1 MRGGLS
7 GISTSV
13 VEVFRA
19 IFRGV
24 AEIGRFGTF
33 CGFPSGVGCRES
45 GANARLK
52 NRARPHSLF
61 SLLNSR
67 LPAPDSRRDL
77 SRRSRSRTTPLILFA
92 LFVLLSAFAADAQ
105 VLPKLSVGF
114 DKATGPKDVAVT
126 LELVAMLTILSLAPS
141 ILIMMTCFTRIIVV
155 LGFLKQALGTQ
166 NAPPNQMLMGLS
178 LFLTFFIMGPTFN
191 RVNNEAL
198 QPYLAEEINYKVALE
213 KGMAPMREFMLKQVN
228 EKDLALMVRISR
240 SPTPK
245 NVDDLSNFTLIPAFC
260 ISELRSSFIIGF
272 LIYIPFLV
280 IDMVVSSVLMSMGM
294 MMLPPVMISTPFKLI
309 LFVLVDGWN
318 LVIQQLVLSFR

>member
-1 MRGGLS
+1 MRTLYSDPSEEAVLNLSPETGLASSVPELGFS
-7 GISTSV
+7 GNASEIAKPKRTV
-13 VEVFRA
+13 GRTAVETA
-19 IFRGV
+19 Q
-24 AEIGRFGTF
+24 A
-33 CGFPSGVGCRES
+33 CWPS
-45 GANARLK
+45 
-52 NRARPHSLF
+52 F
-61 SLLNSR
+61 
-67 LPAPDSRRDL
+67 
-77 SRRSRSRTTPLILFA
+77 LILTA
-92 LFVLLSAFAADAQ
+92 LVLPQLADAQ
-105 VLPKLSVGF
+105 VLPKLTVGF
-114 DKATGPKDVAVT
+114 DKAQGPKEVAVT

-141 ILIMMTCFTRIIVV
+141 ILIMMTCFTRIVVV
-155 LGFLKQALGTQ
+155 LTFLKQALGTQ

-178 LFLTFFIMGPTFN
+178 LFLTFFIMGPTFKK
-191 RVNNEAL
+191 VNDDAI
-198 QPYLAEEINYKVALE
+198 QPYLAEKIDYTVAIE

-228 EKDLALMVRISR
+228 EKDLALMVRISH

-245 NVDDLSNFTLIPAFC
+245 NVDDLSNITLIPAFC

>member
-1 MRGGLS
+1 MKRGLS
-7 GISTSV
+7 GLSAGF
-13 VEVFRA
+13 EG
-19 IFRGV
+19 IFRPV
-24 AEIGRFGTF
+24 
-33 CGFPSGVGCRES
+33 SGMAARIA
-45 GANARLK
+45 GA
-52 NRARPHSLF
+52 
-61 SLLNSR
+61 
-67 LPAPDSRRDL
+67 
-77 SRRSRSRTTPLILFA
+77 PLILFA
-92 LFVLLSAFAADAQ
+92 LFLLASAAATQAQ

-114 DKATGPKDVAVT
+114 DKANGPQDVAVT
-126 LELVAMLTILSLAPS
+126 LELVAMLTVLSLAPS
-141 ILIMMTCFTRIIVV
+141 ILIMMTCFTRVMVV
-155 LGFLKQALGTQ
+155 LTFLKQALGTQ

-191 RVNNEAL
+191 KVNDEAL
-198 QPYLAEEINYKVALE
+198 QPYLAEKINYKVAIE

-260 ISELRSSFIIGF
+260 ISELRASFIIGF

>member
-1 MRGGLS
+1 VRRGASGISARTGAGLS
-7 GISTSV
+7 GIPEQGDPGAAPAVAASV
-13 VEVFRA
+13 A
-19 IFRGV
+19 AAV
-24 AEIGRFGTF
+24 AV
-33 CGFPSGVGCRES
+33 P
-45 GANARLK
+45 
-52 NRARPHSLF
+52 
-61 SLLNSR
+61 
-67 LPAPDSRRDL
+67 
-77 SRRSRSRTTPLILFA
+77 RRSPWPWLLPLLIVA
-92 LFVLLSAFAADAQ
+92 CACVPAAAQ

-114 DKATGPKDVAVT
+114 DKASGPKDVAVT
-126 LELVAMLTILSLAPS
+126 LELVAMLTVLSLAPS
-141 ILIMMTCFTRIIVV
+141 ILIMMTCFTRVVVV
-155 LGFLKQALGTQ
+155 LTFLKQALGTQ

-191 RVNNEAL
+191 RVNDEAL
-198 QPYLAEEINYKVALE
+198 QPYLAEKIDYKVAIE
-213 KGMAPMREFMLKQVN
+213 KGMAPMREFMLKQVS

-245 NVDDLSNFTLIPAFC
+245 NVGELSNVTLIPAFC

>member
-1 MRGGLS
+1 MRPGLS
-7 GISTSV
+7 SLSAAAEAILRTFSGKA
-13 VEVFRA
+13 RA
-19 IFRGV
+19 LRIL
-24 AEIGRFGTF
+24 I
-33 CGFPSGVGCRES
+33 
-45 GANARLK
+45 
-52 NRARPHSLF
+52 
-61 SLLNSR
+61 
-67 LPAPDSRRDL
+67 PAV
-77 SRRSRSRTTPLILFA
+77 
-92 LFVLLSAFAADAQ
+92 FVLASALAVDAQ
-105 VLPKLSVGF
+105 ILPKVSLGF

-141 ILIMMTCFTRIIVV
+141 ILIMMTCFTRVVVV
-155 LGFLKQALGTQ
+155 LTFLKTALGTQ

-178 LFLTFFIMGPTFN
+178 LFLTFFIMGPTFK
-191 RVNNEAL
+191 RVNDEAL
-198 QPYLAEEINYKVALE
+198 QPYLAEKIDYKVALE

-240 SPTPK
+240 SPTPR
-245 NVDDLSNFTLIPAFC
+245 NVGDLSNFTLIPAFC

>member
-1 MRGGLS
+1 MRRGLS
-7 GISTSV
+7 GVSAS
-13 VEVFRA
+13 A
-19 IFRGV
+19 AGIFKKSFLESG
-24 AEIGRFGTF
+24 AEIGNTYPPRSFT
-33 CGFPSGVGCRES
+33 R
-45 GANARLK
+45 
-52 NRARPHSLF
+52 
-61 SLLNSR
+61 SLLPYLLPLAVVLLAS
-67 LPAPDSRRDL
+67 LPA
-77 SRRSRSRTTPLILFA
+77 T
-92 LFVLLSAFAADAQ
+92 AQ

-114 DKATGPKDVAVT
+114 DKAKGPADVAVT
-126 LELVAMLTILSLAPS
+126 LQLVAMLTVLSLAPS
-141 ILIMMTCFTRIIVV
+141 ILIMMTCFTRVVVV
-155 LGFLKQALGTQ
+155 LTFLKQALGTQ

-191 RVNNEAL
+191 KVNDDAL
-198 QPYLAEEINYKVALE
+198 QPYLAEKIDYKVAIE

-245 NVDDLSNFTLIPAFC
+245 NVAELSNITLIPAFC

-318 LVIQQLVLSFR
+318 LVIQQLVMSFR